1 MKAQIQANYEERLSR
16 YAALLHGNEPPGL
29 VAKLA
34 VYQQLL
40 RQRDIH
46 GDRLWKIEAI
56 LYPLMLSAET
66 DLHLAVGRLLENPR
80 RAEGSLFA
88 FLEFCVKNRTNI
100 TWKSGTPPV
109 GEFERQIEELEAR
122 RATIDA
128 IMGRR
133 DKFFAHLDK
142 RYLRE
147 PARIYVDF
155 PLAEQEVI
163 ALVNSVIKV
172 VTDHEWKFR
181 DAASFH
187 VGEFYAIGVENM
199 VHNLETGRR
208 ANFPGQLS

>member
-1 MKAQIQANYEERLSR
+1 MNTGIQANYEERLSR

-66 DLHLAVGRLLENPR
+66 DLHLAVARLLENPR

-88 FLEFCVKNRTNI
+88 FLEFCVKNRASI
-100 TWKSGTPPV
+100 AWKSGTPPD
-109 GEFERQIEELEAR
+109 GEFERQIEELETR

-128 IMGRR
+128 ILGRR

-147 PARIYVDF
+147 PARIYVDY
-155 PLAEQEVI
+155 PLAEQDVI

-172 VTDHEWKFR
+172 VTDHEWKLR
-181 DAASFH
+181 EVASFH
-187 VGEFYAIGVENM
+187 VGEFYAIGIENM
-199 VHNLETGRR
+199 VRNLETGRR
-208 ANFPGQLS
+208 ANFPGQLD

>member
-1 MKAQIQANYEERLSR
+1 MNTEIQANYETRLSR
-16 YAALLHGNEPPGL
+16 YAALLHGNEPPAL
-29 VAKLA
+29 IAKLA

-40 RQRDIH
+40 RQRYVH
-46 GDRLWKIEAI
+46 GDRLWRIEPI
-56 LYPLMLSAET
+56 LYPLILSAET
-66 DLHLAVGRLLENPR
+66 DLHLAVARLLEKSR

-88 FLEFCVKNRTNI
+88 FLDFCVKNRSSI
-100 TWKSGTPPV
+100 IWKSGTPPA
-109 GEFERQIEELEAR
+109 GEFERQIEALESQ

-142 RYLRE
+142 EYLRE

-155 PLAEQEVI
+155 PLAEQDVI
-163 ALVNSVIKV
+163 ALANSVIRIV
-172 VTDHEWKFR
+172 SDHEWKLR

-199 VHNLETGRR
+199 VRNLETGRR
-208 ANFPGQLS
+208 ANFPGQLD